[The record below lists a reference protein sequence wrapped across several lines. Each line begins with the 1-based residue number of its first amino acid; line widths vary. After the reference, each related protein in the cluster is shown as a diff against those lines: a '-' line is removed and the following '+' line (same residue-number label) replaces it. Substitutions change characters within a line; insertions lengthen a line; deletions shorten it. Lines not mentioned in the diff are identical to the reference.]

1 MDPNPPPT
9 GIFLLLT
16 FLEIMP
22 TQGSHTA
29 LGDPV
34 RFRLNWLEF
43 FCLWMLG
50 QTVENEHGSQMHLT
64 TDVGLCLCSIEQPSL
79 QQNLTCSGHALLHVS
94 NYTNTGWSDRVG
106 DILGAGENDSF
117 YQLPE
122 V

>member
-1 MDPNPPPT
+1 MDPYPPPAR
-9 GIFLLLT
+9 IFLLLT
-16 FLEIMP
+16 LLEIMP

-34 RFRLNWLEF
+34 QLRLNWLEL
-43 FCLWMLG
+43 FCLCTLG

-64 TDVGLCLCSIEQPSL
+64 TDVVLCLCSVEQSSL
-79 QQNLTCSGHALLHVS
+79 QQNLTCSRRALLHVS

-106 DILGAGENDSF
+106 DILDAGENDSF